1 MHVETALFFES
12 PEQIYMRVFRIARPR
27 EPLPVISVY
36 FRPFAAITN
45 RVRLTNN
52 CLTVELSDLL
62 QTAPAPIQ
70 EALAYILIAKLFRK
84 IPDGGVLACYRRYL
98 NQGAVRETIQAIK
111 RERGRKHMDKPQGFV
126 YNLEEIFEDLNN
138 QYFGGAVDRPILGWS
153 RRPSRNTWGHFDPSH
168 HAIVLNCRMD
178 SKSCPDLVVRFVLFH
193 EMLHIVHPAKHE
205 GVRRCIHTEQFK
217 QAEKKF
223 ELYREAKRMLRVL
236 TAKL

>member
-1 MHVETALFFES
+1 MYVETALFFES
-12 PEQIYMRVFRIARPR
+12 PEQIYMRVFRITRPR
-27 EPLPVISVY
+27 EPLPVISVR
-36 FRPFAAITN
+36 FRPFATITN

-84 IPDGGVLACYRRYL
+84 TPDGGVLACYRRYL
-98 NQGAVRETIQAIK
+98 NQEAVRETIQAIK
-111 RERGRKHMDKPQGFV
+111 RERGRKHMDKPQGSV
-126 YNLEEIFEDLNN
+126 YNLEEIFQDLNN
-138 QYFGGAVDRPILGWS
+138 RYFGGAVERPILGWS

-178 SKSCPDLVVRFVLFH
+178 SESCAALVVRFVLFH
-193 EMLHIVHPAKHE
+193 EMLHIVHPTQHE